1 MPNPRNPNSDGSD
14 LSQGILDSFIGDDE
28 DQDQLGGNEPDLDD
42 DDDDDGDSEVGTRSH
57 DKDDD
62 DDDDDGDKQ
71 SRRRPTGDVDDND
84 DESNKQ
90 DRFSFKE
97 DRAGNFV
104 DRDGKIIIRAGKQRD
119 LFVKLK
125 KRWLAEEKAKKAL
138 ESRFGETVQ
147 AAQSLLQRYKEL
159 KDKRTE
165 FDNRGLTEPEIKQAA
180 DMAVMMK
187 VDPKA
192 AVRKLLTM
200 LHMNGTDLKDIGV
213 TGPVDA
219 AEVARI
225 IEQRS
230 RPKEETEEQKA
241 EKEAKAFLDRHPA
254 ARAHTGVVAEAKR
267 RFPHLSLDEI
277 WYQLLIHAQS
287 KKAKAKGSDTSDG
300 NRQQKPNQVPARNG
314 SREDQRRSPTQGK
327 RLSLNAVDPS
337 QSFSQIGR
345 DLLRDLKEI
354 EGR

>member
-1 MPNPRNPNSDGSD
+1 MPNPRNPNSDGGD

-28 DQDQLGGNEPDLDD
+28 DQDQLGGNEPDFDD
-42 DDDDDGDSEVGTRSH
+42 DDDSDSGVDTRSH

-62 DDDDDGDKQ
+62 DDDDGDGDRQ
-71 SRRRPTGDVDDND
+71 PRQRPTGDVDDG
-84 DESNKQ
+84 DEESSKQ

-119 LFVKLK
+119 LFVKIK

-147 AAQSLLQRYKEL
+147 AAQQLLARYKEL

-165 FDNRGLTEPEIKQAA
+165 FDNRGLTEPEIRQAA

-277 WYQLLIHAQS
+277 WYQLLIHAQN

-300 NRQQKPNQVPARNG
+300 NRQQRPNQVPARNG

>member
-1 MPNPRNPNSDGSD
+1 MPRENEDTHND
-14 LSQGILDSFIGDDE
+14 ILKSFIGDDE
-28 DQDQLGGNEPDLDD
+28 DQEQLGGLNEPDVG
-42 DDDDDGDSEVGTRSH
+42 DDDDGYDDVDDQPDQRRSDVDSG
-57 DKDDD
+57 
-62 DDDDDGDKQ
+62 DDDGDEETQ
-71 SRRRPTGDVDDND
+71 PRPRQQAQDD
-84 DESNKQ
+84 DEDGKQ

-125 KRWLAEEKAKKAL
+125 KRWLAEEKKNKQITN
-138 ESRFGETVQ
+138 RFVETVQ
-147 AAQSLLQRYKEL
+147 AAQQLLQRYKEV
-159 KDKRTE
+159 KAQKSYFDDK
-165 FDNRGLTEPEIKQAA
+165 GLTEPEIRQAA
-180 DMAVMMK
+180 DMAILMK

-192 AVRKLLTM
+192 GVRKLLTM

-230 RPKEETEEQKA
+230 QPKQKSDDELAREEAQS
-241 EKEAKAFLDRHPA
+241 FLSRHPA
-254 ARAHTGVVAEAKR
+254 ARQYTGIVAQAKR
-267 RFPHLSLDEI
+267 RFPHMSFDEI
-277 WYQLLIHAQS
+277 WFQLVLHARERGS
-287 KKAKAKGSDTSDG
+287 KGAKGG
-300 NRQQKPNQVPARNG
+300 QRQGGKTPTQIQPRNAV
-314 SREDQRRSPTQGK
+314 REDGQKQRLQGRK
-327 RLSLNAVDPS
+327 LSLAAVDPS

-345 DLLRDLKEI
+345 DLLRDLKEL